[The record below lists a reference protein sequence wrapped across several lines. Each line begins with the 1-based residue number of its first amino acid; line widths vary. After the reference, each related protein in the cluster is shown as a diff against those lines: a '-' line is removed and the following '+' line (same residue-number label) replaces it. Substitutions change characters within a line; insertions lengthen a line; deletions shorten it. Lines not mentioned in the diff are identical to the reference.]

1 MAEFCVDCWNKI
13 MDTNDP
19 PRTFH
24 LSWELDFCEEC
35 GQLKRVI
42 ICVKKRY
49 IFLDWVRECIARIR
63 SKS

>member
-19 PRTFH
+19 PRKFH

-49 IFLDWVRECIARIR
+49 IFLG
-63 SKS
+63 